1 MSVHVVKKINN
12 NVALCIDSKG
22 QELVAFGTGIGFPR
36 TPYELTDMSKVT
48 RTYYN
53 VDPAMYG
60 PLDEIPA
67 EIFEIAGRLMDI
79 AKARLDRR
87 FNTNMAFSLAD
98 HINFAIQRVQSGMSM
113 QFAFSYDVEALYP
126 VEAELGKLALRMIRE
141 TCGVKLPKSEGTSI
155 ALHFINAEEP
165 PEDDSAEEGFN
176 QMADAMTGVV
186 ERYFGI
192 SVDKNAFD
200 YYRFCS
206 HLRYFLK
213 RLRENAQFEDQDMKL
228 FGYIREDYPKAYQ
241 CVKKMITCLPDNLA
255 EKCNEQEKLYL
266 TIYVIRLCN
275 SQMEH

>member
-60 PLDEIPA
+60 LLDEIPA

-113 QFAFSYDVEALYP
+113 QFAFP
-126 VEAELGKLALRMIRE
+126 MMWRPFIR
-141 TCGVKLPKSEGTSI
+141 
-155 ALHFINAEEP
+155 
-165 PEDDSAEEGFN
+165 
-176 QMADAMTGVV
+176 
-186 ERYFGI
+186 
-192 SVDKNAFD
+192 
-200 YYRFCS
+200 
-206 HLRYFLK
+206 
-213 RLRENAQFEDQDMKL
+213 
-228 FGYIREDYPKAYQ
+228 
-241 CVKKMITCLPDNLA
+241 
-255 EKCNEQEKLYL
+255 
-266 TIYVIRLCN
+266 
-275 SQMEH
+275 